1 MSAEIRHIHID
12 ELMTHYA
19 PLHRYSFYSSPPM
32 DLSLYENQFAL
43 YEDCIMP
50 GMFEGDICVATTV
63 AIPMTQTIRGKTFP
77 MGGVAGVTSDPMTR
91 RKGYVK
97 KLMLHLFR
105 EMKEAK
111 MPVSMLYPF
120 RESFYEKLGY
130 TLFNHVKAVTFK
142 TADMKPLFNMDLP
155 GSVDYANQ
163 QDSWDIGREFIKDY
177 QATQHGM
184 GLFEDKSLDLLYGN
198 DKLWLAIA
206 RDENGEV
213 IGTMAYKI
221 TAFWGTFEVSRFFVK
236 NSLAR
241 YLLLQF
247 IAKHV
252 DQVHDVAIKRI
263 ASSERPETWFSDLS
277 MKIDPEIWLTAM
289 GRIINVREIGG
300 MKVGSGKVT
309 IQVQDEFCPWNTG
322 IFSFEAQNG
331 ELLISDGG
339 DPDCTLSIN
348 ALTALIYGTHDPQ
361 DFQWRGWGNPSEEAI
376 QKMISLFPGE
386 SPYLQILF

>member
-12 ELMTHYA
+12 DLLTDYA
-19 PLHRYSFYSSPPM
+19 PLQRYAFYSSPPL
-32 DLSLYENQFAL
+32 DLSDYEQAM

-50 GMFEGDICVATTV
+50 GMFEGDKCVATTIS
-63 AIPMTQTIRGKTFP
+63 IPMTQNIRGKVFS

-105 EMKEAK
+105 EMKEANF
-111 MPVSMLYPF
+111 PISTLYPF

-130 TLFNHVKAVTFK
+130 TLFNHVKSATFK
-142 TADMKPLFNMDLP
+142 TADMKSLLNMELP
-155 GSVDYANQ
+155 GSVEYMNQ
-163 QDSWDIGREFIKDY
+163 KDAWNIGRAFIKEF
-177 QATQHGM
+177 QASQHGM
-184 GLFEDKSLDLLYGN
+184 GLFEGKSLDVLYGN

-221 TAFWGTFEVSRFFVK
+221 TAFQGTFEVSRFFVK
-236 NSLAR
+236 NSLGR
-241 YLLLQF
+241 YLLLQY

-252 DQVHDVAIKRI
+252 DQVQDVNLKRI
-263 ASSERPETWFSDLS
+263 PATEHPETWFSDLS
-277 MKIDPEIWLTAM
+277 VQIDPKIWLTAM
-289 GRIINVREIGG
+289 GRIINVREISG
-300 MKVGSGKVT
+300 MKVGSGKVI

-322 IFSFEAQNG
+322 IFSFESQNG
-331 ELLISDGG
+331 ELVVSEGG
-339 DPDCTLSIN
+339 EADCTLSIN
-348 ALTALIYGTHDPQ
+348 ALNALIYGTHNPH
-361 DFQWRGWGNPSEEAI
+361 DFQWRGWGNPSEEII
-376 QKMISLFPGE
+376 QKMLMLFPMK